1 MTYDFSVL
9 RQIRK
14 RRKLTIDK
22 LSQMAGV
29 SYVAISK
36 LERSE
41 GNPGL
46 RTLDRIC
53 RALKMP
59 THNLL
64 ALAERKH
71 PAPVTE
77 KTFKTLGGK
86 AKCRLVELDGMHIF
100 HITAQKG
107 ARGAAA
113 KFTED
118 DYERC
123 FVLEGRIRITI
134 HGSPYTLKAGDGLCW
149 DCFYEHEYEVLE
161 ESTFITIL
169 TPKQP

>member
-22 LSQMAGV
+22 LSRMAGV

-36 LERSE
+36 LERNE

-46 RTLDRIC
+46 KTLDRIS
-53 RALKMP
+53 RALKIP

-71 PAPVTE
+71 PALVKE
-77 KTFKTLGGK
+77 ESFKTLGGK
-86 AKCRLVELDGMHIF
+86 AKCRHVELDDMHIF

-107 ARGAAA
+107 ARGIAVES
-113 KFTED
+113 TED

-123 FVLEGRIRITI
+123 FVLDGSIKITI

-149 DCFYEHEYEVLE
+149 DCFYQHEYEVLE
-161 ESTFITIL
+161 RSTFITIL
-169 TPKQP
+169 TPKRP